1 VGVSNAEPGMFD
13 LSTWLPALEK
23 FGAVTHLTVI
33 VYAGDRIVCGPFH
46 ATPLYTLFARHGYDP
61 RIFDACAHRCVSQVG
76 DRQAVVLPLQ
86 DGLAVVGAPLVLDGQ
101 VVGAAVAGYAL
112 VDFVGS
118 SAIEHLAR
126 AAGVPFGEIWD
137 IARAQQPIPERR
149 LKLQGELLQ
158 VLGEAI
164 LRENSRTRG
173 SETTAAALA
182 AESAAKDDFLA
193 VVSHELRTPL
203 TPIIAWA
210 RILKLGDDPAR
221 ARQAAEVIERNALLQ
236 ARLVDDLLELT
247 RARLGEAALDL
258 RVHDLNEVLRS
269 AIETIADDIQE
280 KGLTLDVVEARE
292 PLLVEV
298 DEQRVQQILRN
309 VLSNAVKFTPDGGRI
324 SVVLAQEGDMA
335 TLQIR
340 DTGEGVAPEF
350 ISAAFELFRQQES
363 GTRRRHAGLGIGLSL
378 VKQLIELHGGRVALE
393 SEGVGLGTLVT
404 LQFPLV
410 SGSLHAPAAR
420 APAAA
425 PDLGGRRVLVV
436 DDTEDNRSAIRM
448 LLEELGAKVWVAADG
463 MEGIEMIRGGTF
475 DVVLCDLRMPRMDG
489 FEFMQALRHLPE
501 DTLLPPVIAMSG
513 LTGSADRVRTAA
525 AGFAGQV
532 DKPFDEYR
540 LFAAIEA
547 VTARRVTTT
556 P

>member
-513 LTGSADRVRTAA
+513 LTGSADHVRTAA

-547 VTARRVTTT
+547 VTARRVTTI

>member
-1 VGVSNAEPGMFD
+1 MSNAEPGMFD

-61 RIFDACAHRCVSQVG
+61 RIFDACAQRCVSQVG

-513 LTGSADRVRTAA
+513 LTGSADHVRTAA

-547 VTARRVTTT
+547 VTARRVTTI

>member
-1 VGVSNAEPGMFD
+1 MSNAEPGMFD

-61 RIFDACAHRCVSQVG
+61 RIFDACAQRCVSQVG

-513 LTGSADRVRTAA
+513 LTGSADHVRTAA

>member
-1 VGVSNAEPGMFD
+1 MSNAEPGMFD

-410 SGSLHAPAAR
+410 SGSMHAPAAR

-513 LTGSADRVRTAA
+513 LTGSADHVRTAA

-547 VTARRVTTT
+547 VTARRVTTI

>member
-1 VGVSNAEPGMFD
+1 MSNAEPGMFD

-513 LTGSADRVRTAA
+513 LTGSADHVRTAA

-547 VTARRVTTT
+547 VTARRVTTI

>member
-1 VGVSNAEPGMFD
+1 VSNAEPGMFD

-410 SGSLHAPAAR
+410 SGSMHAPAAR

-513 LTGSADRVRTAA
+513 LTGSADHVRTAA

>member
-1 VGVSNAEPGMFD
+1 VSNAEPGMFD

-61 RIFDACAHRCVSQVG
+61 RIFDACAQRCVSQVG

-513 LTGSADRVRTAA
+513 LTGSADHVRTAA

>member
-1 VGVSNAEPGMFD
+1 MSNAEPGMFD

-410 SGSLHAPAAR
+410 SGSMHAPAAR

>member
-1 VGVSNAEPGMFD
+1 
-13 LSTWLPALEK
+13 
-23 FGAVTHLTVI
+23 
-33 VYAGDRIVCGPFH
+33 
-46 ATPLYTLFARHGYDP
+46 
-61 RIFDACAHRCVSQVG
+61 
-76 DRQAVVLPLQ
+76 
-86 DGLAVVGAPLVLDGQ
+86 
-101 VVGAAVAGYAL
+101 
-112 VDFVGS
+112 
-118 SAIEHLAR
+118 
-126 AAGVPFGEIWD
+126 
-137 IARAQQPIPERR
+137 
-149 LKLQGELLQ
+149 
-158 VLGEAI
+158 
-164 LRENSRTRG
+164 
-173 SETTAAALA
+173 
-182 AESAAKDDFLA
+182 
-193 VVSHELRTPL
+193 
-203 TPIIAWA
+203 
-210 RILKLGDDPAR
+210 
-221 ARQAAEVIERNALLQ
+221 
-236 ARLVDDLLELT
+236 
-247 RARLGEAALDL
+247 
-258 RVHDLNEVLRS
+258 
-269 AIETIADDIQE
+269 
-280 KGLTLDVVEARE
+280 
-292 PLLVEV
+292 VEV

-513 LTGSADRVRTAA
+513 LTGSADHVRTAA

>member
-1 VGVSNAEPGMFD
+1 VSNAEPGMFD

-513 LTGSADRVRTAA
+513 LTGSADHVRTAA

-547 VTARRVTTT
+547 VTARRVTTI